1 MKAAPRVAP
10 EAPCNLCDGSETE
23 LIGTRDRRGRPLRT
37 VLCRGCGLVF
47 SDPRPEEAAEQA
59 YYRDRYRQEYKG
71 VFTPRPAQAYRGVL
85 GALDRIARIEHLLRP
100 GAAVLDVGSGAG
112 EFPYVLR
119 SRGYAARA
127 VEPDRACAEFARERL
142 RLNVESRPLAGP
154 APQGGPFDVITLFHV
169 LEHLVD
175 PRGALRLLAT
185 WLAGDGRLVVEV
197 PNVETRTTAPHHRF
211 HRAHL
216 YGFNAVTLAAAGE
229 SAGLRAVEHLETP
242 DGGTITAVFARGE
255 SRTATDR
262 LAVNSERV
270 RRALD
275 GYTNARHYLG
285 GTVLR
290 QQLRKFR
297 RNARIW
303 RVTRGLSDPVEAIRL
318 AAQTGAH
325 RPS

>member
-1 MKAAPRVAP
+1 MKPPRRVAP
-10 EAPCNLCDGSETE
+10 ETSCNLCHGSEAE

-85 GALDRIARIEHLLRP
+85 GALDRIARIEHLL
-100 GAAVLDVGSGAG
+100 GADAAVLDVGSGAG
-112 EFPYVLR
+112 EFPYVLQ
-119 SRGYAARA
+119 SRGYAPRA
-127 VEPDRACAEFARERL
+127 LEPDRACAAFARERL
-142 RLNVESRPLAGP
+142 RLDVESRPLAGP
-154 APQGGPFDVITLFHV
+154 VPQGGPFDVITLFHV

-175 PRGALRLLAT
+175 PLGALSLLAS
-185 WLAGDGRLVVEV
+185 WLAEDGTLVVEV
-197 PNVETRTTAPHHRF
+197 PNVEARTTAPHHRF

-229 SAGLRAVEHLETP
+229 AAGLEALEHMETP

-255 SRTATDR
+255 SRCATDR

-270 RRALD
+270 RQALD

-285 GTVLR
+285 GTLLR
-290 QQLRKFR
+290 QQLSKLR

-303 RVTRGLSDPVEAIRL
+303 RETRRLSDPVEAIRL
-318 AAQTGAH
+318 AARTGAG
-325 RPS
+325 RPA